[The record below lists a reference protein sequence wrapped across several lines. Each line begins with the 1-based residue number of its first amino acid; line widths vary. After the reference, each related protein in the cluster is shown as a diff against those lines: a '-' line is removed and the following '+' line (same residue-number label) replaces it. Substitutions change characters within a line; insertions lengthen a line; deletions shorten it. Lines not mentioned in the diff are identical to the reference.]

1 MKSKT
6 EAGVNEMKKRATR
19 EAYGQALLKLAE
31 KYPEFVVLDADLSAA
46 TKTSGFVEKYPDRS
60 VNVGIAEQNMIG
72 VAAGIST
79 TGLIPLAGTFSI
91 FATGR
96 AYDQIRQSV
105 AYPNLNVKIVGTH
118 GGLTVGPDGATH
130 QPVED
135 IALMRSMPN
144 MRVIVPADA
153 IETEKAIEAVIREPG
168 PFFIRLG
175 REAVP
180 EIMPEDYTFEI
191 GKAVTLRTGKDVTII
206 TTGIMTSKAVE
217 AIELLESKGIDAEII
232 NIHTIKP
239 IDKDAIITSAKKTGK
254 VITAEEHSVLG
265 GLGDTVNSILI
276 RGDFNSPLKV
286 VNIGIEDCFGQTGS
300 ADELL
305 DYYELTS
312 ERIVKEAV
320 TLLR

>member
-1 MKSKT
+1 MS
-6 EAGVNEMKKRATR
+6 KRATR

-31 KYPEFVVLDADLSAA
+31 KYPNFVVLDADLSAA
-46 TKTSGFVEKYPDRS
+46 TKTNGFVAAYPERS
-60 VNVGIAEQNMIG
+60 LNVGIAEQNMVG

-96 AYDQIRQSV
+96 AYDQVRQSV
-105 AYPNLNVKIVGTH
+105 AYSNLNVKIIGTH

-135 IALMRSMPN
+135 ISMMRSMPN
-144 MRVIVPADA
+144 MTVIVPADA
-153 IETEKAIEAVIREPG
+153 IETEKAIEAVIKTPG
-168 PFFIRLG
+168 PFFVRLG

-180 EIMPEDYTFEI
+180 EIMPEDYNFEI
-191 GKAVTLRTGKDVTII
+191 GKAVTLREGKDVTII
-206 TTGIMTSKAVE
+206 TTGVMTAKAME
-217 AIELLESKGIDAEII
+217 AIEELEAKGVDAEII

-239 IDKDAIITSAKKTGK
+239 IDKDAIIKSAAKTGK
-254 VITAEEHSVLG
+254 VITAEEHSIYG
-265 GLGDTVNSILI
+265 GLGDMVNHVILS
-276 RGDFNSPLKV
+276 NSFDKAIKV
-286 VNIGIEDCFGQTGS
+286 KNIGIEDTFGQTGS

-305 DYYELTS
+305 QYYELTA

-320 TLLR
+320 GLLQ

>member
-1 MKSKT
+1 
-6 EAGVNEMKKRATR
+6 MKKRATR

-31 KYPEFVVLDADLSAA
+31 KYENFIVMDADLSAA
-46 TKTSGFVEKYPDRS
+46 TKTNGFVDKYPERS
-60 VNVGIAEQNMIG
+60 CNVGIAEQNMVG
-72 VAAGIST
+72 VAAGMST

-105 AYPNLNVKIVGTH
+105 AYPNLNVKIIGTH

-135 IALMRSMPN
+135 ISLMRSMPN

-153 IETEKAIEAVIREPG
+153 IETEKAIEAVIKEPG
-168 PFFIRLG
+168 PFFVRLG

-180 EIMPEDYTFEI
+180 EIMDKDYTFEI
-191 GKAVTLRTGKDVTII
+191 GKAVTLREGKDVTII
-206 TTGIMTSKAVE
+206 STGIMTAKAIE
-217 AIELLESKGIDAEII
+217 AIEALEAKGIDAEII

-239 IDKDAIITSAKKTGK
+239 IDSEAILASAAKTK
-254 VITAEEHSVLG
+254 RVITAEEHSVIG
-265 GLGDTVNSILI
+265 GLGDAVNSILL
-276 RGDFNSPLKV
+276 NSDIHGELKV
-286 VNIGIEDCFGQTGS
+286 KNVGIEDCFGQTGS

-312 ERIVKEAV
+312 ERIVKEAIA
-320 TLLR
+320 LL